1 MDVDKFDNY
10 ELDEEEK
17 EILDAMNEGRL
28 ELLPP
33 SEKLLLAAQETL
45 RKDKNINIRINAND
59 LTSIKLLAAREGIPY
74 QTLIG
79 SLIHKYTTG
88 RLRDVA

>member
-1 MDVDKFDNY
+1 MDVSKFENY
-10 ELDEEEK
+10 SLDEEEK

-28 ELLPP
+28 EIHPP
-33 SEKLLLAAQETL
+33 SEKLLLAARDTL
-45 RKDKNINIRINAND
+45 RKDKSINIRINATD
-59 LTSIKLLAAREGIPY
+59 LTSIKLLAARDGIPY

>member
-1 MDVDKFDNY
+1 MDVSKFDNY
-10 ELDEEEK
+10 QLDEEEK
-17 EILDAMNEGRL
+17 EILDAMNEGRI
-28 ELLPP
+28 EIHPP
-33 SEKLLLAAQETL
+33 SEKLLQAARDTL

>member
-1 MDVDKFDNY
+1 MDVSKFENF
-10 ELDEEEK
+10 EMDEEEK
-17 EILDAMNEGRL
+17 VILDGMNEGHL
-28 ELLPP
+28 EIQPP
-33 SEKLLLAAQETL
+33 SESLLLAARETL

>member
-1 MDVDKFDNY
+1 MDISKFENY
-10 ELDEEEK
+10 DLDEEEK

-28 ELLPP
+28 EIHPP
-33 SEKLLLAAQETL
+33 SEEILLAARETL
-45 RKDKNINIRINAND
+45 RTDKNISIRINAND